1 MKSFDNVFSFFLMEM
16 RYKFEEGAETS
27 ALSCNKLNLNTSYPV
42 TFQFSQKKAMIYLY
56 RKCNLNEIR
65 WNALNTT
72 PHTSYYVII
81 ILANLLLLLIQELIL
96 RYLRK
101 KKNRRGRRKSTY
113 IADLNYI
120 TSRRTFPI

>member
-1 MKSFDNVFSFFLMEM
+1 MEM

-27 ALSCNKLNLNTSYPV
+27 ALSCDKLNLNTSYRV
-42 TFQFSQKKAMIYLY
+42 TFQFSQKKVMIYLY
-56 RKCNLNEIR
+56 CKCKLNEIG

-72 PHTSYYVII
+72 PRTSYYVII

-101 KKNRRGRRKSTY
+101 KKKNKTEGDEENILTLS
-113 IADLNYI
+113 I
-120 TSRRTFPI
+120 